1 MLNNL
6 VRPLAKLLPGM
17 VHMTLHQRYLRLAQR
32 MEPSLKLHVLAHRH
46 GVRVVA
52 QHQPLAI
59 EHLVERIDVR
69 SHRQAADLD
78 RKMGL
83 ALPACG
89 TWGEDIDK
97 LTLLARAGKTM
108 TDEITKIEKVIRG
121 IYRDLESAGLLTDT
135 VKKKYN
141 ENRKASDELIKQIE
155 EKSFSNRKCL
165 ASLRGNYRNRIDNI
179 MKSVSPELRIL
190 HSASFP
196 DQSDMLDIEV

>member
-1 MLNNL
+1 MSPDNRLFQSQEIFIS
-6 VRPLAKLLPGM
+6 KLSK
-17 VHMTLHQRYLRLAQR
+17 YL
-32 MEPSLKLHVLAHRH
+32 
-46 GVRVVA
+46 
-52 QHQPLAI
+52 
-59 EHLVERIDVR
+59 HLVNVQFISIQD
-69 SHRQAADLD
+69 
-78 RKMGL
+78 
-83 ALPACG
+83 
-89 TWGEDIDK
+89 EDIDK
-97 LTLLARAGKTM
+97 LTFLTRAGNTM
-108 TDEITKIEKVIRG
+108 TDEIIKIEKVVRG